1 MRRYFLSEESL
12 AYPPPHIHLLEPI
25 PQHLPLS
32 SPWDPQ
38 AMALDPQ
45 VPLQQQQIQEAE
57 AQVTVANGQ
66 VSWVSGNQ
74 TTPSHPT
81 GPGLID
87 AQVQVLGAR
96 LSAASVAHREA
107 QAHATGP
114 CAPPMH
120 LALQVLHSHA

>member
-1 MRRYFLSEESL
+1 
-12 AYPPPHIHLLEPI
+12 
-25 PQHLPLS
+25 
-32 SPWDPQ
+32 
-38 AMALDPQ
+38 MALDPQ
-45 VPLQQQQIQEAE
+45 VPLQQQQIREAE

-87 AQVQVLGAR
+87 AQVQVLGAW

-114 CAPPMH
+114 CAPPVH